1 MRYGL
6 SISAAALLLVFS
18 LSSCDDKQWHHDK
31 LDEVEQ
37 ELHNLKSQQESQQH
51 NVVSS
56 GPTICLG
63 EGQYPAVGPDG
74 VRVQVYSKPNLIWL
88 TSGWRYWGFLHDE
101 AQGVLTDNTN
111 GQRWYVYA
119 QFGEPGSG
127 KITWYAYPVPGKG
140 EIMENSFNHS
150 NLNNF

>member
-1 MRYGL
+1 M
-6 SISAAALLLVFS
+6 
-18 LSSCDDKQWHHDK
+18 W
-31 LDEVEQ
+31 
-37 ELHNLKSQQESQQH
+37 
-51 NVVSS
+51 
-56 GPTICLG
+56 
-63 EGQYPAVGPDG
+63 
-74 VRVQVYSKPNLIWL
+74 VRFPPGTNASK
-88 TSGWRYWGFLHDE
+88 FQ